1 MKKRI
6 ILLALL
12 LLLAGCSGA
21 PAADLAVGE
30 DRAQEQEVMDASLVE
45 TQARPLTQTE
55 ILSAYNRA
63 VTAYGWFDL
72 SPLPCTQEIKTVD
85 GWLYQKVDYPGIE
98 DLADLRAYLRVV
110 FSEELTE
117 RLLEQGDHPVYRDV
131 DGVLYAAAGVG
142 REKDSDKG
150 SVDVEIAQETE
161 NTYSVEVSVE
171 LLDVSHSTVVGVECY
186 SFPYEFVD
194 GSWVFTDFQLVN

>member
-21 PAADLAVGE
+21 PAADVAVGE

-131 DGVLYAAAGVG
+131 DGVLYATAGVG
-142 REKDSDKG
+142 REKDSEQGFRGCGDRPGDRKYLFRG
-150 SVDVEIAQETE
+150 GQRG
-161 NTYSVEVSVE
+161 
-171 LLDVSHSTVVGVECY
+171 VVGRLSQYRGGRGVL
-186 SFPYEFVD
+186 FLP
-194 GSWVFTDFQLVN
+194 L

>member
-1 MKKRI
+1 M
-6 ILLALL
+6 
-12 LLLAGCSGA
+12 
-21 PAADLAVGE
+21 
-30 DRAQEQEVMDASLVE
+30 
-45 TQARPLTQTE
+45 
-55 ILSAYNRA
+55 
-63 VTAYGWFDL
+63 
-72 SPLPCTQEIKTVD
+72 
-85 GWLYQKVDYPGIE
+85 
-98 DLADLRAYLRVV
+98 RVV